1 MDGLLWVVR
10 QEGHRS
16 VINAILRIF
25 KGGSPLFLMM
35 FMVMTM
41 KTIVIMMMVKM
52 MMMVTL
58 CYLGDFRNLVDV
70 NFCCAMGPPGGG
82 RNPITA
88 RLQRHF
94 NLLAFTEMED
104 PSKKKIF
111 GTILKS
117 WMRMLI

>member
-1 MDGLLWVVR
+1 M
-10 QEGHRS
+10 
-16 VINAILRIF
+16 
-25 KGGSPLFLMM
+25 MM

-52 MMMVTL
+52 MMMVTV

>member
-1 MDGLLWVVR
+1 
-10 QEGHRS
+10 
-16 VINAILRIF
+16 
-25 KGGSPLFLMM
+25 MM

-52 MMMVTL
+52 MMMVTV
-58 CYLGDFRNLVDV
+58 CYIGDFRNLVDV

>member
-1 MDGLLWVVR
+1 
-10 QEGHRS
+10 
-16 VINAILRIF
+16 
-25 KGGSPLFLMM
+25 MM

-52 MMMVTL
+52 MMMVMV

>member
-1 MDGLLWVVR
+1 
-10 QEGHRS
+10 
-16 VINAILRIF
+16 
-25 KGGSPLFLMM
+25 M

-41 KTIVIMMMVKM
+41 KTIVMMMKTIMMMMKMIVM
-52 MMMVTL
+52 MMMM
-58 CYLGDFRNLVDV
+58 CFIGDFRNLVDV

-117 WMRMLI
+117 WMRMFDYSYFRTVE

>member
-1 MDGLLWVVR
+1 M
-10 QEGHRS
+10 
-16 VINAILRIF
+16 
-25 KGGSPLFLMM
+25 MM

-52 MMMVTL
+52 MMMVMV

>member
-1 MDGLLWVVR
+1 MLKKKPLDYSRTNLIEQKIHWRYMMSNLTLLLPVSCV
-10 QEGHRS
+10 
-16 VINAILRIF
+16 
-25 KGGSPLFLMM
+25 
-35 FMVMTM
+35 
-41 KTIVIMMMVKM
+41 
-52 MMMVTL
+52 L
-58 CYLGDFRNLVDV
+58 CVGDFRNLVDV

-117 WMRMLI
+117 WMRKYCVNN

>member
-1 MDGLLWVVR
+1 M
-10 QEGHRS
+10 
-16 VINAILRIF
+16 
-25 KGGSPLFLMM
+25 MM

-52 MMMVTL
+52 IVLMMMM
-58 CYLGDFRNLVDV
+58 CYLGDFRNLVDM

-94 NLLAFTEMED
+94 NVLAFTEMED

-117 WMRMLI
+117 WMRMFDYTYFRAVE

>member
-1 MDGLLWVVR
+1 
-10 QEGHRS
+10 
-16 VINAILRIF
+16 
-25 KGGSPLFLMM
+25 MM

-41 KTIVIMMMVKM
+41 NTIVIMMMKTIVM
-52 MMMVTL
+52 MIM
-58 CYLGDFRNLVDV
+58 CFLGDFRNLVDV

-117 WMRMLI
+117 WMRTFDYSYFITVE

>member
-1 MDGLLWVVR
+1 
-10 QEGHRS
+10 
-16 VINAILRIF
+16 
-25 KGGSPLFLMM
+25 MM

-52 MMMVTL
+52 MMMVTV